1 MLQPEVGKNNCVPS
15 FESHYWLGKK
25 VGTVTAL
32 IGGLATFI
40 LTFDPA
46 WTLLGVI
53 LGYYSTVVGS
63 VAPDIDLS
71 QPKGTLKYA
80 SIPYRQLILIC
91 NFLIVVCLA
100 LGLSI
105 YNQGGIEIQNAIVSI
120 VAVGIGVVSIRFLPN
135 LLHGIMP
142 KHRGITHGF
151 IFWILMSAS
160 FGYTVHWLLSF
171 FGYSSIVLTILPAIV
186 GVGVLMGSFTHMSS
200 DSISTLAKEYAPPSM
215 GARLPW
221 VPRKLPILLDIPSL
235 LKVGFDKKAPT
246 SVRLLVVFTAGY
258 ALIPFDLI
266 PSLIPIIG
274 WTDDFA
280 IYMYLRRTIYNS
292 YERDIGVIAGV
303 KRDLQLLDRVILPA
317 LILGGIALVAL
328 IVYL

>member
-1 MLQPEVGKNNCVPS
+1 MPS

-32 IGGLATFI
+32 LGGLTTLI

-46 WTLLGVI
+46 WTLLGAV

-80 SIPYRQLILIC
+80 SIPYRQFILVC

-100 LGLSI
+100 LGLSM
-105 YNQGGIEIQNAIVSI
+105 YNQGGIEIRSAIVSI
-120 VAVGIGVVSIRFLPN
+120 VAVGAAIVLIRFLPN

-151 IFWILMSAS
+151 TFWILMSAV
-160 FGYTVHWLLSF
+160 FGYTIHWLLSF
-171 FGYSSIVLTILPAIV
+171 LGYSSIVLTALPAIV

-200 DSISTLAKEYAPPSM
+200 DSISTLAKKYAPASM
-215 GARLPW
+215 GDRLPW
-221 VPRKLPILLDIPSL
+221 VPRKLPLLFDLPSL
-235 LKVGFDKKAPT
+235 LKVGFDRKAPT
-246 SVRLLVVFTAGY
+246 SVRFLVVLTAGY
-258 ALIPFDLI
+258 AVLPFDI
-266 PSLIPIIG
+266 ITDLIPIIG
-274 WTDDFA
+274 WSDDFT
-280 IYMYLRRTIYNS
+280 IYMYLRRTVYNS
-292 YERDIGVIAGV
+292 YERDIGVIGGI
-303 KRDLQLLDRVILPA
+303 KRDFQLLDQVILPA